1 MSVTPTRAAAQSL
14 PTMIRLGAMMAGAST
29 VDALSASLLP
39 ITARHFTDS
48 VWLIGVMVA
57 ANRVCGFLV
66 QPYAAWKS
74 DRLPGRRGALLRV
87 AWPATLVSVGVLGA
101 LPMLVPAE
109 YATTL
114 AAVALLFL
122 VNLALQVF
130 LDICYGSGDPLYGDT
145 FVAGEIGRANG
156 VRMIASTLATFAMT
170 CVFVPLADR
179 HEFYPYLGA
188 MVFVAVSWVVAKRYL
203 RERAPAALPPRER
216 YAPWR
221 PLAELRDPQTRNV
234 AIVASAVLVSH
245 ALTEMLH
252 ALFVTE
258 TLGLSMTAL
267 GWTMTGS
274 LVLGLA
280 CAYPIGMLIDRC
292 GARAVLAVGFV
303 LLALVEL
310 AFVFWVKDIVTLT
323 ACLVGFKIAW
333 VSVHLPVLPLL
344 FHNTPPARRG
354 SIFAAV
360 QMTRAGVTSVATIL
374 TGFLATMVSSYRV
387 CYFVAALVGVVGVI
401 WAMRLS
407 RVDRWP
413 TPQPA

>member
-1 MSVTPTRAAAQSL
+1 
-14 PTMIRLGAMMAGAST
+14 
-29 VDALSASLLP
+29 
-39 ITARHFTDS
+39 
-48 VWLIGVMVA
+48 
-57 ANRVCGFLV
+57 
-66 QPYAAWKS
+66 
-74 DRLPGRRGALLRV
+74 
-87 AWPATLVSVGVLGA
+87 
-101 LPMLVPAE
+101 
-109 YATTL
+109 
-114 AAVALLFL
+114 
-122 VNLALQVF
+122 
-130 LDICYGSGDPLYGDT
+130 
-145 FVAGEIGRANG
+145 
-156 VRMIASTLATFAMT
+156 
-170 CVFVPLADR
+170 
-179 HEFYPYLGA
+179 
-188 MVFVAVSWVVAKRYL
+188 
-203 RERAPAALPPRER
+203 PAALPPRER